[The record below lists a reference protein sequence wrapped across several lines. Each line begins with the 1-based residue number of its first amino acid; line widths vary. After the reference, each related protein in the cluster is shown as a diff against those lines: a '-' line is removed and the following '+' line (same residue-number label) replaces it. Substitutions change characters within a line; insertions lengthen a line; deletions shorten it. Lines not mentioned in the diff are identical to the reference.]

1 MSNCN
6 ERLRGER
13 QSGAPKIKEI
23 ISENFPNFVKDR
35 NLQTQEA
42 QEKLQTDVSKKF
54 TPRHIIMKLLKTKD
68 KEKTL
73 KQPELNYRGNNN
85 SNNY

>member
-6 ERLRGER
+6 QTLRGER
-13 QSGAPKIKEI
+13 ENGAPKIKEI
-23 ISENFPNFVKDR
+23 ISANFPNFVKDR

-42 QEKLQTDVSKKF
+42 QEKFQTGVSKKF
-54 TPRHIIMKLLKTKD
+54 TPRHIIMKLLNTKD

-85 SNNY
+85 SDNY